1 MSCPVVATLSDLHDF
16 PDRGSHAAI
25 PAPARILL
33 LGAPHTE
40 RGPLRPLSAQTPDMS
55 ARMTPL
61 AGMLEDHF
69 FRAVFIESIAT
80 ASTMMP
86 PLMMYCQYGF
96 TPMYDRP

>member
-1 MSCPVVATLSDLHDF
+1 MIFPTVAVTRPF
-16 PDRGSHAAI
+16 PPQ
-25 PAPARILL
+25 PASFCWAHRTRK
-33 LGAPHTE
+33 GAL
-40 RGPLRPLSAQTPDMS
+40 LRPLSAQTPDMS

>member
-1 MSCPVVATLSDLHDF
+1 
-16 PDRGSHAAI
+16 
-25 PAPARILL
+25 
-33 LGAPHTE
+33 
-40 RGPLRPLSAQTPDMS
+40 MS